1 MLNFNQVIFL
11 GQLGGDVKI
20 KEFDTKA
27 GGKYRTLR
35 FNACANHTTYTA
47 SGDKRETAQWF
58 HVVQSFNADTKGM
71 YPPMHDYLSDNLNKG
86 VTVHVTGR
94 IQTREFKDTE
104 NVLQTITEVITNGK
118 GSISVQAPS
127 GSSSGQVVERGSN
140 SSSSGKEIN
149 RNTTETS
156 KVEATVDADDEPF

>member
-20 KEFDTKA
+20 KKFDTKA

-58 HVVQSFNADTKGM
+58 HVVQNFNADAKGK
-71 YPPMHDYLSDNLNKG
+71 YPPMYDYLSDNLNKG

-127 GSSSGQVVERGSN
+127 GSSSGQVVERDNN
-140 SSSSGKEIN
+140 SSSGGIEIS

-156 KVEATVDADDEPF
+156 KVEATVEDDEPF